1 MVYGQLKNQGLALL
15 KSLYSPGHRT
25 YLDRHGI
32 WVQHENP
39 DRTIVEGKFGGTK
52 TGFRS
57 RYPTVRHGLPEVR
70 NYVFKNESIVQYF
83 QLGPSR
89 RFTTYCHLPK
99 QTIDIRVRVGQR

>member
-70 NYVFKNESIVQYF
+70 DTGNIILDSVYLIVATLQGA
-83 QLGPSR
+83 L
-89 RFTTYCHLPK
+89 H
-99 QTIDIRVRVGQR
+99 